1 MADSV
6 HQFIVSLEA
15 KAKRI
20 LKDADKKRRDEARY
34 VMLCVM
40 ADIDL

>member
-20 LKDADKKRRDEARY
+20 LKDADKKRRDDAR
-34 VMLCVM
+34 
-40 ADIDL
+40 